1 MTRIAHIVAATDF
14 SSHAERAVRRGAL
27 IARRLKTDL
36 HLIHV
41 ANPMVMFQG
50 DELSF
55 GAHSHYQHTYL
66 EPSKQQLEALAE
78 TLRAEYGIAVQTAL
92 PVGRPHTEIACCAA
106 IKPGS
111 MIVVGTRGEGGLL
124 NLLLGSTASR
134 LLRVAS
140 CPVLVVRNEALTE
153 YRQVIAAVDF
163 SSGASSV
170 PLLAHCIAPDAQVE
184 VLHVLDLLQEA
195 RMRQV
200 GFDDASIAQY
210 QKDAHT
216 SAEAKFQQIL
226 PDVKAD
232 YITTR
237 LVTGYPPEKICERAA
252 ELTADLIVLGRQGR
266 NGLEDW
272 LLGSVSKD
280 VVSAAP
286 CDVLLNMNGIPGS
299 GNH

>member
-36 HLIHV
+36 HLVHV
-41 ANPMVMFQG
+41 ASPMVMFQG

-55 GAHSHYQHTYL
+55 GAHSHYQHAYL
-66 EPSKQQLEALAE
+66 EPGKQQLEALAT
-78 TLRAEYGIAVQTAL
+78 TLRAEYGIAVQTAM
-92 PVGRPHTEIACCAA
+92 PVGRPHTEVACYAA

-140 CPVLVVRNEALTE
+140 CPVLVVRNEGLSE
-153 YRQVIAAVDF
+153 YRQVLTAVDF
-163 SSGASSV
+163 SSGASLV
-170 PLLAHCIAPDAQVE
+170 PLLAQCIAPDAQIE
-184 VLHVLDLLQEA
+184 VLHVLDLLQEE

-210 QKDAHT
+210 QKDAHAN
-216 SAEAKFQQIL
+216 AEARFQQIL
-226 PDVKAD
+226 PVDNTDRMA
-232 YITTR
+232 TR
-237 LVTGYPPEKICERAA
+237 LMTGYPPEKICERAVN
-252 ELTADLIVLGRQGR
+252 LPADLIVLGRHGR

-286 CDVLLNMNGIPGS
+286 CDVLLNMNG
-299 GNH
+299 HH